1 MSNSVRTFV
10 AVTLVAASLSPG
22 VAGAM
27 PVANALAI
35 KNAAPAATETV
46 QWRRGFGWGLGA
58 GLVTGAI
65 VGGALAS
72 PYYGPYYG
80 APVYA
85 APPPVYYGPPAYG
98 PPVYGGPPA
107 GAPTDGDPVA
117 YCMQRYR
124 SFDPATGTYLGFDG
138 LRHPCP

>member
-10 AVTLVAASLSPG
+10 AATLVAASLSPG

-35 KNAAPAATETV
+35 KNAAPAAAETV

-65 VGGALAS
+65 IGGALAS

-98 PPVYGGPPA
+98 PPAYGGPPA
-107 GAPTDGDPVA
+107 GAPTAGDPVA

-124 SFDPATGTYLGFDG
+124 SFDPASGTYLGFDG